1 MKVENTNLYNDNELI
16 YLIRNGNEE
25 ALNIMITKYEPLIK
39 SKIKKFN
46 VESSSYDDYL
56 QEGRLALLKAVER
69 YNTESPK
76 TFNRYFDIILQNRF
90 ISLYR
95 IHKHELQMVMFETL
109 DVIDYRNQEESL
121 TLELIENTPLS
132 KTEKNIIDMRVAK
145 EMSIKEIAETLNLT
159 EKQVY
164 NALARAR
171 QKIKVKK

>member
-1 MKVENTNLYNDNELI
+1 
-16 YLIRNGNEE
+16 
-25 ALNIMITKYEPLIK
+25 
-39 SKIKKFN
+39 
-46 VESSSYDDYL
+46 
-56 QEGRLALLKAVER
+56 
-69 YNTESPK
+69 
-76 TFNRYFDIILQNRF
+76 
-90 ISLYR
+90 
-95 IHKHELQMVMFETL
+95 MVMFETL